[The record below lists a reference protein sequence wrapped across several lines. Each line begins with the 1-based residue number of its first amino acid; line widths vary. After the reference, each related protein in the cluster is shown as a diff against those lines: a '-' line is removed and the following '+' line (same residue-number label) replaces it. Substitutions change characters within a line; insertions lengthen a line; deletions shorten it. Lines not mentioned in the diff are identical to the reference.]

1 MCYRWIAV
9 SALALVNAFVSRQ
22 YFGYSLELSRALL
35 TISVTA
41 LSITVAIVALYHRDF
56 LAEIDSYIVRQG
68 KMTRL
73 AGRQIASDY
82 KNNFGLLLVTLL
94 LLSISIA
101 FLLSVNFTLDTQLF
115 RTIALWAFL
124 SAIGSLATFVVFLT
138 YRLYADAR
146 FLEQQLTS

>member
-1 MCYRWIAV
+1 MCYRWTVV
-9 SALALVNAFVSRQ
+9 SALAVANIFVSCQ

-56 LAEIDSYIVRQG
+56 LAEMDPYITHQG
-68 KMTRL
+68 KMARL
-73 AGRQIASDY
+73 AGRKVAGDY
-82 KNNFGLLLVTLL
+82 KNNFGLLLATLL

-101 FLLSVNFTLDTQLF
+101 FLLSINFILDTQLF

-124 SAIGSLATFVVFLT
+124 SAMGSLATFVVFLT